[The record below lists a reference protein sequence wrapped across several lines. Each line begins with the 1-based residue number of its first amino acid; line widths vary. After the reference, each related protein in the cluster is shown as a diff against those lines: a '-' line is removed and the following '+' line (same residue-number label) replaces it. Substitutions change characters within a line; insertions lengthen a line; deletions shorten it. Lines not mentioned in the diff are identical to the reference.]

1 MTLSRCIELR
11 ALDTYETDSGEV
23 IGQTLADCVEW
34 ARQNPEAFAKTNVW
48 WLREDD
54 AEAIIVD
61 RDIQDEINHATGEWF
76 GPEDVRKSP
85 ERNSTSTAREE
96 QAA

>member
-1 MTLSRCIELR
+1 MTRPLSRCIELR

-23 IGQTLADCVEW
+23 IGHTLADCVEW
-34 ARQNPEAFAKTNVW
+34 ARQNPGAFAKTNVW

-76 GPEDVRKSP
+76 GPGDVLDAP
-85 ERNSTSTAREE
+85 EPRSNASTK
-96 QAA
+96 AA